1 MTLGERVKLASVEAG
16 AEVNAVTSVNGQ
28 VLGVILDQDDIGDG
42 ATYVRTQNDFTDT
55 NVSELNAASNHL
67 TDFNNPHNTTAA
79 LVGL

>member
-1 MTLGERVKLASVEAG
+1 VQAG

-28 VLGVILDQDDIGDG
+28 VLAVNLDQDDIPNGS
-42 ATYVRTQNDFTDT
+42 TWVRTANDFTNT
-55 NVSELNAASNHL
+55 AVSELNAASNHL